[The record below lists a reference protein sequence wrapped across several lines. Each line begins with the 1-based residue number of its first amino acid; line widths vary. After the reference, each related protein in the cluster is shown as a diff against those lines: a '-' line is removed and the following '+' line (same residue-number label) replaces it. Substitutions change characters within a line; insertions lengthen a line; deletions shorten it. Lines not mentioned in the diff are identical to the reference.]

1 MKVTGIIAEY
11 NPFHQGH
18 AYHLSRARELTGA
31 DRILIVMG
39 GNFMQRGEPAI
50 IDKYT
55 RTEMALRNGADLV
68 LELPAASATGSAEY
82 FAEGAV
88 ELLDASGVV
97 NELCFGSELGEL
109 EPLEKAAELLLEE
122 PKDYQELLR
131 AELKK
136 GKTFPEARETAL
148 SAFLPEQSLLASP
161 NNILAIEY
169 IKALKRRKSSIRP
182 LTIQRLG
189 SYHGEDG
196 QPAGAPHTV
205 SGNLPESFASA
216 STIRCQLH
224 TLEKQIVTSCEQPA
238 FGSLMTALAK
248 ELPSSSFGLLKDV
261 LLADRLVQAEDFSLP
276 LHYRLMQA
284 KEPLEFSV
292 YLDVSEELSRRIYSL
307 RQEFTGWNA
316 FLDLVRTRQYTRSRV
331 SRALLHILLDIRQE
345 EVLPP
350 THLRV
355 LGFRRE
361 ASDLLSE
368 IKKKSRLPLITKAAG
383 HPELS
388 EEIRISSLYHL
399 GNSYNE
405 LSRPLVIL

>member
-31 DRILIVMG
+31 DRVLVVMG

-122 PKDYQELLR
+122 PEDYQELLR
-131 AELKK
+131 TELKK

-148 SAFLPEQSLLASP
+148 SAFLPKQSLLASP

-248 ELPSSSFGLLKDV
+248 ELPPSSFGLLKDV

>member
-31 DRILIVMG
+31 DRILVVMG

-122 PKDYQELLR
+122 PEDYQELLR

-248 ELPSSSFGLLKDV
+248 ELPPSSFGLLKDV

-399 GNSYNE
+399 ENSYNE

>member
-31 DRILIVMG
+31 DRILVVMG

-88 ELLDASGVV
+88 ELLDASAVV

-122 PKDYQELLR
+122 PEDYQELLR

-248 ELPSSSFGLLKDV
+248 ELPPSSFGLLKDV

-284 KEPLEFSV
+284 KEPLDFSV

>member
-31 DRILIVMG
+31 DRVLVVMG

-122 PKDYQELLR
+122 PEDYQELLR
-131 AELKK
+131 TELKK

-169 IKALKRRKSSIRP
+169 IKALKQRKSSIRP

-261 LLADRLVQAEDFSLP
+261 LLADRLVHAEDFSLP

>member
-31 DRILIVMG
+31 DRILVVMG

-122 PKDYQELLR
+122 PEDYQELLR

-196 QPAGAPHTV
+196 QPAGAPHPV

-248 ELPSSSFGLLKDV
+248 ELPPSSFGLLKDV

>member
-31 DRILIVMG
+31 DRVLVVMG

-122 PKDYQELLR
+122 PEDYQELLR

-148 SAFLPEQSLLASP
+148 SAFLTKQSLLASP

-189 SYHGEDG
+189 SYHGENG

-248 ELPSSSFGLLKDV
+248 ELPPSSFGLLKDV

-405 LSRPLVIL
+405 LSRSLVIL

>member
-18 AYHLSRARELTGA
+18 AYHLSRARELTGT
-31 DRILIVMG
+31 DRILVVMG

-122 PKDYQELLR
+122 PEDYQELLR
-131 AELKK
+131 TELKK

-148 SAFLPEQSLLASP
+148 SAFLPEQNLLASP

-248 ELPSSSFGLLKDV
+248 ELPPSSFGLLKDV

>member
-31 DRILIVMG
+31 NRILVVMG

-122 PKDYQELLR
+122 PEDYQELLR

-196 QPAGAPHTV
+196 QSAGAPHTV
-205 SGNLPESFASA
+205 FGNLPESFASA

-307 RQEFTGWNA
+307 RQEFTGWNV

-405 LSRPLVIL
+405 LSRSLVIL

>member
-31 DRILIVMG
+31 DRVLVVMG

-122 PKDYQELLR
+122 PEDYQELLR

-405 LSRPLVIL
+405 LSRSLVIL